1 MSLTGEAS
9 TSGTKKTARIQGDLP
24 PNPRIAKRDSD
35 ANDSDNDE
43 DGGAS
48 SAESEGPTEPV
59 NREGDGLAGVIL
71 EREFEDK
78 KKKAELEANE
88 TQLEEVE
95 ADIPDDAGQ
104 GALRQSAC
112 AEY

>member
-1 MSLTGEAS
+1 MTSSEAS
-9 TSGTKKTARIQGDLP
+9 TSGTKKTARIQGELP
-24 PNPRIAKRDSD
+24 PNPRIAKREDD
-35 ANDSDNDE
+35 ANDTDE
-43 DGGAS
+43 DEDGAS

-104 GALRQSAC
+104 GTQSIRTRSASS
-112 AEY
+112 